1 MGFQS
6 LRVINDDR
14 VAAGGGFPEHP
25 HRDMEIFSYVL
36 EGSLAHRDSLGNE
49 RTLKPGQIQLMSAGT
64 GVRHSEF
71 NPSNT
76 DATHFLQV
84 WIQPRTSGLS
94 PTYTEWHPDIKIQN
108 SPKVLVISPDGREGS
123 ACIQQD
129 VSIYRL
135 RLKTGESVSHEL
147 IADHVEQ
154 VSEILFADFL
164 REAIFEPLGMTKSF
178 LNGSAS
184 RDVVSCVDELA
195 EFALELRNPQL
206 ISTGTA
212 SLATTTQFAEL
223 EGVVPGVGRF
233 DPCNWGLGPELHG
246 TKHPHWMGSRNSA
259 STFGHFGGTGSF
271 MWHDPTVNISC
282 IGLCEVEF
290 DAWAMHHW
298 PIFFDAVVNELSR

>member
-1 MGFQS
+1 MRAFDLVREWPANNTSICIIDRHGVTHTFGDTTRTSRIASVTKLLTAWATLIAVEDGSTS
-6 LRVINDDR
+6 LDAEVGQQNCTL
-14 VAAGGGFPEHP
+14 AHLLAHAGGYSFDGAVPIVAP
-25 HRDMEIFSYVL
+25 NRKRIY
-36 EGSLAHRDSLGNE
+36 
-49 RTLKPGQIQLMSAGT
+49 
-64 GVRHSEF
+64 
-71 NPSNT
+71 SNT
-76 DATHFLQV
+76 
-84 WIQPRTSGLS
+84 G
-94 PTYTEWHPDIKIQN
+94 Y
-108 SPKVLVISPDGREGS
+108 
-123 ACIQQD
+123 
-129 VSIYRL
+129 
-135 RLKTGESVSHEL
+135 EL
-147 IADHVEQ
+147 IAEHVEQ

-206 ISTGTA
+206 ISTGSA

-282 IGLCEVEF
+282 VGLCEVEF

>member
-1 MGFQS
+1 
-6 LRVINDDR
+6 
-14 VAAGGGFPEHP
+14 
-25 HRDMEIFSYVL
+25 
-36 EGSLAHRDSLGNE
+36 
-49 RTLKPGQIQLMSAGT
+49 
-64 GVRHSEF
+64 
-71 NPSNT
+71 
-76 DATHFLQV
+76 
-84 WIQPRTSGLS
+84 
-94 PTYTEWHPDIKIQN
+94 
-108 SPKVLVISPDGREGS
+108 
-123 ACIQQD
+123 
-129 VSIYRL
+129 
-135 RLKTGESVSHEL
+135 
-147 IADHVEQ
+147 
-154 VSEILFADFL
+154 
-164 REAIFEPLGMTKSF
+164 
-178 LNGSAS
+178 
-184 RDVVSCVDELA
+184 
-195 EFALELRNPQL
+195 LRNPQL